1 MLAGAGTHGWIS
13 GAASRG
19 GMLGSAARACFL
31 TLAFVFAG
39 MLTALPAHAA
49 AFPVNIKVDA
59 SKPQGELKPI
69 FRFFGADEPNY
80 ATMKDGRKLL
90 KELGE
95 LAPGKVY
102 FRAHSL
108 LVTGDGTPA
117 LKWGSTNAYTEDANG
132 NPVYDWTI
140 VDHIFDTYLAR
151 GIRPYAQV
159 GFMPQALSLHPEP
172 YQHSWRP
179 GFPYDLISGGWA
191 YPPKDYSRWAE
202 LVYRWAL
209 HCVERYG
216 RAEVERWYWEIWN
229 EPNGPAYWKGT
240 PEEFY
245 KLHDYAIDAI
255 RRALPTA
262 RVGGPDVAG
271 SGGAFMEGFL
281 DHVVSGT
288 NYATGQTGTPTDF
301 LAFHAKGQPE
311 FVGGHVRMGIAA
323 QLRGIDKGFGMIA
336 ARPALKAKPIVIG
349 ESDPDGCAACQG
361 PQLGYRNGTMYSSY
375 TAASFARKHDLA
387 DKHGVNLEGALT
399 WAFEFEDQPYFA
411 GFRQLASNGLDLAV
425 LNVFRMFKIMD
436 GQRVTAASDAQIPMD
451 EIIASG
457 VRGKADVGTLASY
470 SKGKLA
476 VLVWH
481 YHDDDVAGDDAQ
493 VSLAL
498 TGLPKSLARGG
509 SAKVT
514 HYRIDD
520 AHSNVY
526 TAWKRMGSPLAPNDK
541 QYAELDAADGLQA
554 LDAPQALKLTRGGAK
569 LEFTLPRQA
578 VSLVVIEG

>member
-1 MLAGAGTHGWIS
+1 
-13 GAASRG
+13 
-19 GMLGSAARACFL
+19 
-31 TLAFVFAG
+31 
-39 MLTALPAHAA
+39 
-49 AFPVNIKVDA
+49 
-59 SKPQGELKPI
+59 
-69 FRFFGADEPNY
+69 
-80 ATMKDGRKLL
+80 MKDGRKLIA
-90 KELGE
+90 ELGA
-95 LAPGKVY
+95 LSPGRVY
-102 FRAHSL
+102 FRAHNL
-108 LVTGDGTPA
+108 LNTGDGTPA
-117 LKWGSTNAYTEDANG
+117 LKWGSTNAYTEDASG
-132 NPVYDWTI
+132 NPVYNWTT

-151 GIRPYAQV
+151 GVRPYAQV
-159 GFMPQALSLHPEP
+159 GFMPQALSLRPEP
-172 YQHSWRP
+172 YQHAWRP

-202 LVYRWAL
+202 LVYQWAK

-216 RAEVERWYWEIWN
+216 RGEVEQWYWEVWN

-245 KLHDYAIDAI
+245 KLHDYAVEAI

-288 NYATGQTGTPTDF
+288 NFVTGETGTPTDF
-301 LAFHAKGQPE
+301 LSFHAKGQPE
-311 FVGGHVRMGIAA
+311 FVAGHVRLGIAA
-323 QLRGIDKGFGMIA
+323 QLKGIDKGFSMIA

-361 PQLGYRNGTMYSSY
+361 PALGYRNGTMYSSY

-387 DKHGVNLEGALT
+387 DQHGVNLEGALT

-425 LNVFRMFKIMD
+425 INVFRMFQLME
-436 GQRVTAASDAQIPMD
+436 GRRVSATSDSQIPLD
-451 EIIASG
+451 EIMARG
-457 VRGKADVGTLASY
+457 VRDRPDVGVLASY
-470 SKGKLA
+470 AKGKLA
-476 VLVWH
+476 IFVWH
-481 YHDDDVAGDDAQ
+481 YHDDDVAGEDAQ

-498 TGLPKSLARGG
+498 TGLPKELSRN
-509 SAKVT
+509 AKLT

-520 AHSNVY
+520 SHSNAY
-526 TAWKRMGSPLAPNDK
+526 AAWKRMGSPLALNDK
-541 QYAELDAADGLQA
+541 QYAELDKADGLETLA
-554 LDAPQALKLTRGGAK
+554 APSPLKISKGKAK

-578 VSLVVIEG
+578 VSLLVIASAAKVTPFASEQKAPPGDFLQWDQR